1 MKAMLPPNR
10 RSHFSVIIHMVW
22 TTLLLMYTSPHGR

>member
-1 MKAMLPPNR
+1 MKAMPPPNR

-22 TTLLLMYTSPHGR
+22 TNPLLLYTGPHGR